1 VQDRLEA
8 ALSETDGQITW
19 DAAVPDAFRL
29 RECAVLAADFNQ
41 LSDALNNLD
50 KQMAQ
55 EEARRR
61 KLNMSISFQDKYNCV
76 HRGIGFSAIHDPD
89 KLGWQG
95 PAVAIWLLSRTYSET
110 DVAQMSNNRLKSLGE
125 IGGR

>member
-55 EEARRR
+55 EEARRQ
-61 KLNMSISFQDKYNCV
+61 KLNMSISFQDK
-76 HRGIGFSAIHDPD
+76 
-89 KLGWQG
+89 
-95 PAVAIWLLSRTYSET
+95 
-110 DVAQMSNNRLKSLGE
+110 
-125 IGGR
+125 